1 VSDLIDLLYVSA
13 IIVAIAFLVLVIFV
27 SKTLRS
33 VQGTLNQVAGTL
45 GSIEKQMQ
53 GITTETEQIL
63 HKTNVLMDDIQD
75 KSQQLNTVVTAVKDV
90 GTSIQGFNHSV
101 SRLSNNVAHQL
112 DQNQDKV
119 SQVVQWSN
127 VAMELVEKWNEKKQ
141 KNKINKL

>member
-1 VSDLIDLLYVSA
+1 MIDLLYVSA
-13 IIVAIAFLVLVIFV
+13 IIVAIAFLILVIFV

-33 VQGTLNQVAGTL
+33 VQGTLDQVAGTL

-63 HKTNVLMDDIQD
+63 HKTNVLMDDIHD

-101 SRLSNNVAHQL
+101 SRLSTNVAQQL

-127 VAMELVEKWNEKKQ
+127 VAMELVDKWNERKQ
-141 KNKINKL
+141 KNKTSKL

>member
-1 VSDLIDLLYVSA
+1 MVELLYVSA
-13 IIVAIAFLVLVIFV
+13 IIVAIAFLILVIFV

-33 VQGTLNQVAGTL
+33 VQGTLDQVAGTL

-53 GITTETEQIL
+53 GITSETEQIL

-101 SRLSNNVAHQL
+101 TRLSNNVSQQL

-127 VAMELVEKWNEKKQ
+127 VAMELVDKWNERKK
-141 KNKINKL
+141 KNNINKV